1 MRDGGVLQKMKELDI
16 TFQERERP
24 SRFQYLLPI
33 FASGFMNA
41 LQ

>member
-1 MRDGGVLQKMKELDI
+1 MEVFFNNEMKKLDI
-16 TFQERERP
+16 KLLERERP

-41 LQ
+41 F